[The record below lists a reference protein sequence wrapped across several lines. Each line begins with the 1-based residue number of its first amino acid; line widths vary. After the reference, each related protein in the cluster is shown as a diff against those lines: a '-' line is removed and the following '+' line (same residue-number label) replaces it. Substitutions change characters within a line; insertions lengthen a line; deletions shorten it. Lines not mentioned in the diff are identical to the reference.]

1 MSCPEKRAPNQYPE
15 GFMFSLRLRS
25 ILGFAAIG
33 MLLSACS
40 VTGGANGQMV
50 LQNVGRIP
58 GIATSGGEVII
69 DGQRATLS
77 SLEGA
82 TLGANAP
89 GNRVL
94 VIGDSILSGTAS
106 RYGGALC
113 SALVPLGWRVA
124 VEAEAGQMVGFGRT
138 VLKDRIYEGWDAGV
152 VFLGTNF
159 GGSQKN
165 YERDLTAIVE
175 ALAPRPTLL
184 LTATLNR
191 PTMQLVNETIRTVA
205 SKYSNVSVLDWG
217 TTSIQPGLLNRDRV
231 HPTDAGRQVLVA
243 SIASALGSAPETPGA
258 CLPSKYTDD
267 SLVTGGIMPSTTT
280 PGDTV
285 PLNTTTT
292 IPGATTTTV
301 ASGATTTVPTG
312 ATTTTVRR

>member
-1 MSCPEKRAPNQYPE
+1 
-15 GFMFSLRLRS
+15 MFSLRLRS
-25 ILGFAAIG
+25 ILGILAIG
-33 MLLSACS
+33 GVVSACS
-40 VTGGANGQMV
+40 VSGGTNGQMV

-58 GIATSGGEVII
+58 GIATSGGELII
-69 DGQRATLS
+69 DGQRSSLS
-77 SLEGA
+77 TLEGA
-82 TLGANAP
+82 ALGANAA
-89 GNRVL
+89 GNRLL

-106 RYGGALC
+106 RYGGAMC
-113 SALVPLGWRVA
+113 SALVPMGWRVA

-138 VLKDRIYEGWDAGV
+138 VLKDRIYEGWDVGV
-152 VFLGTNF
+152 VFLGTNY

-191 PTMQLVNETIRTVA
+191 PTMQQVNETIRTVA

-243 SIASALGSAPETPGA
+243 SIAAALGTAPETPGA

-267 SLVTGGIMPSTTT
+267 SLVTGEVLPSTTT
-280 PGDTV
+280 PGETIPMNSTTVPAVSTTLPTVASTSTV
-285 PLNTTTT
+285 PL
-292 IPGATTTTV
+292 
-301 ASGATTTVPTG
+301 G

>member
-1 MSCPEKRAPNQYPE
+1 
-15 GFMFSLRLRS
+15 MFSLRLRS
-25 ILGFAAIG
+25 ILGILAIG
-33 MLLSACS
+33 GVVSACS
-40 VTGGANGQMV
+40 VSGGTNGQMV

-58 GIATSGGEVII
+58 GIATSGGELII
-69 DGQRATLS
+69 DGQRSSLS
-77 SLEGA
+77 TLEGA
-82 TLGANAP
+82 ALGANAA
-89 GNRVL
+89 GNRLL

-106 RYGGALC
+106 RYGGAMCL
-113 SALVPLGWRVA
+113 ALVPMGWRVA

-138 VLKDRIYEGWDAGV
+138 VLKDRIYEGWDVGV
-152 VFLGTNF
+152 VFLGTNY

-191 PTMQLVNETIRTVA
+191 PTMQQVNETIRTVA

-243 SIASALGSAPETPGA
+243 SIAAALGTAPETPGA

-267 SLVTGGIMPSTTT
+267 SLVTGGVMPSTTM
-280 PGDTV
+280 PGGTIPMV
-285 PLNTTTT
+285 TTTL
-292 IPGATTTTV
+292 PSATTTTLAG
-301 ASGATTTVPTG
+301 ASSSTTLAPG
-312 ATTTTVRR
+312 ITTTTVRR

>member
-1 MSCPEKRAPNQYPE
+1 
-15 GFMFSLRLRS
+15 MFSLRLRS
-25 ILGFAAIG
+25 ILGILAIG
-33 MLLSACS
+33 GVVSACS
-40 VTGGANGQMV
+40 VSGGTNGQMV

-58 GIATSGGEVII
+58 GIATSGGELII
-69 DGQRATLS
+69 DGQRSSLS
-77 SLEGA
+77 TLEGA
-82 TLGANAP
+82 ALGANAA
-89 GNRVL
+89 GNRLL

-106 RYGGALC
+106 RYGGAMC
-113 SALVPLGWRVA
+113 SALVPMGWRVA

-138 VLKDRIYEGWDAGV
+138 VLKDRIYEGWDVGV

-191 PTMQLVNETIRTVA
+191 PTMQQVNETIRTVA

-243 SIASALGSAPETPGA
+243 SIAAALGTAPETPGA

-267 SLVTGGIMPSTTT
+267 SLVTGGVMPSTTM
-280 PGDTV
+280 PGATIPMV
-285 PLNTTTT
+285 TTTL
-292 IPGATTTTV
+292 PSATTTTLAG
-301 ASGATTTVPTG
+301 ASSSTTFAPG
-312 ATTTTVRR
+312 ITTTTVRR

>member
-1 MSCPEKRAPNQYPE
+1 
-15 GFMFSLRLRS
+15 MFSLRRRPF
-25 ILGFAAIG
+25 LGIFAIG
-33 MLLSACS
+33 GLLSACS
-40 VTGGANGQMV
+40 VTGGANGQMI

-58 GIATSGGEVII
+58 GISTSGGELII
-69 DGQRATLS
+69 DGQLSTLS
-77 SLEGA
+77 SLEGSNI
-82 TLGANAP
+82 GASAA
-89 GNRVL
+89 GNRLL

-106 RYGGALC
+106 RYGGAMC

-138 VLKDRIYEGWDAGV
+138 VLKDRIYEGWDAAV

-159 GGSQKN
+159 GGNQKN

-243 SIASALGSAPETPGA
+243 SIASALGTSPESPGA

-267 SLVTGGIMPSTTT
+267 SLVTGGIMPSTTM
-280 PGDTV
+280 PGDTI
-285 PLNTTTT
+285 PMSTTTV
-292 IPGATTTTV
+292 PGATTTTV
-301 ASGATTTVPTG
+301 TG
-312 ATTTTVRR
+312 ASSSTTLAPVMTTTTVRR

>member
-1 MSCPEKRAPNQYPE
+1 
-15 GFMFSLRLRS
+15 MFSPRTRS
-25 ILGFAAIG
+25 FLGFCVLG
-33 MLLSACS
+33 GLLSACS
-40 VTGGANGQMV
+40 VTGGSNGQII

-58 GIATSGGEVII
+58 GIAASGGELLI

-77 SLEGA
+77 ALEGS
-82 TLGANAP
+82 TVGTNAA
-89 GNRVL
+89 GNRLL

-106 RYGGALC
+106 RYGGAMC

-159 GGSQKN
+159 GGNQEK

-205 SKYSNVSVLDWG
+205 SKFSNVSVLDWG
-217 TTSIQPGLLNRDRV
+217 TTSIQPGLLNKDRV
-231 HPTDAGRQVLVA
+231 HPTDAGRKVLVA
-243 SIASALGSAPETPGA
+243 SIASAMGAAPERPGA
-258 CLPSKYTDD
+258 CLTSKYTDD
-267 SLVTGGIMPSTTT
+267 SLVTDDVLPGTTAPGETIPMNSTTV
-280 PGDTV
+280 PGVGTTV
-285 PLNTTTT
+285 PS
-292 IPGATTTTV
+292 V
-301 ASGATTTVPTG
+301 ATTTVPSG
-312 ATTTTVRR
+312 ATPTSAPR

>member
-1 MSCPEKRAPNQYPE
+1 ML
-15 GFMFSLRLRS
+15 SLRIRS
-25 ILGFAAIG
+25 FLGIFAIG
-33 MLLSACS
+33 GLMSACS
-40 VTGGANGQMV
+40 VTSGANGQMV

-58 GIATSGGEVII
+58 GIATSGGELII
-69 DGQRATLS
+69 DGQRSTLS
-77 SLEGA
+77 SVEGA
-82 TLGANAP
+82 ALGANAA
-89 GNRVL
+89 GNRLL

-106 RYGGALC
+106 RYGGAMC

-152 VFLGTNF
+152 VFLGTNY
-159 GGSQKN
+159 GGNQKN
-165 YERDLTAIVE
+165 YERDLTAIIE

-191 PTMQLVNETIRTVA
+191 PTMQQVNETIRTVA
-205 SKYSNVSVLDWG
+205 SKFSNVSVLDWG

-243 SIASALGSAPETPGA
+243 SVAAALGTAPETPGA

-267 SLVTGGIMPSTTT
+267 SLVTGGVMPSTTM
-280 PGDTV
+280 PGDTI
-285 PLNTTTT
+285 PMSTTT

-301 ASGATTTVPTG
+301 PVVSSSTTVAPG
-312 ATTTTVRR
+312 ITTTTVRR

>member
-1 MSCPEKRAPNQYPE
+1 
-15 GFMFSLRLRS
+15 MFSLRLRPF
-25 ILGFAAIG
+25 LGIFAIG
-33 MLLSACS
+33 GMLSACS
-40 VTGGANGQMV
+40 VTGGANGQMI

-58 GIATSGGEVII
+58 GISTSGGELII
-69 DGQRATLS
+69 DGQRSTLS
-77 SLEGA
+77 SLEGSNI
-82 TLGANAP
+82 GASAA
-89 GNRVL
+89 GNRLL

-106 RYGGALC
+106 RYGGAMC

-138 VLKDRIYEGWDAGV
+138 VLKDRIYEGWDAAV

-159 GGSQKN
+159 GGNQEK

-243 SIASALGSAPETPGA
+243 SIASALGTSPESPGA

-267 SLVTGGIMPSTTT
+267 SLVTGGIMPSTTM
-280 PGDTV
+280 
-285 PLNTTTT
+285 
-292 IPGATTTTV
+292 PGATFPMG
-301 ASGATTTVPTG
+301 STTVPSATSTTISG
-312 ATTTTVRR
+312 ASSSTTLAPGITTTTVRR

>member
-1 MSCPEKRAPNQYPE
+1 
-15 GFMFSLRLRS
+15 MFSLRIRS
-25 ILGFAAIG
+25 ILGILAIG
-33 MLLSACS
+33 GVMSGCS
-40 VTGGANGQMV
+40 VTGGTNGQMV

-58 GIATSGGEVII
+58 GIATSGGELII
-69 DGQRATLS
+69 DGQRSSLS

-82 TLGANAP
+82 ALGANAA
-89 GNRVL
+89 GNRLL

-106 RYGGALC
+106 RYGGAMC
-113 SALVPLGWRVA
+113 SALVPMGWRVA

-138 VLKDRIYEGWDAGV
+138 VLKDRIYEGWDVGV
-152 VFLGTNF
+152 VFLGTNY

-191 PTMQLVNETIRTVA
+191 PTMQQVNETIRTVA

-243 SIASALGSAPETPGA
+243 SIAAAVGTAPETPGA

-267 SLVTGGIMPSTTT
+267 SRVTGGVMPSTTM
-280 PGDTV
+280 PGGTIPMV
-285 PLNTTTT
+285 TTTV
-292 IPGATTTTV
+292 PGATTTTV
-301 ASGATTTVPTG
+301 AGASSSTTLAPG
-312 ATTTTVRR
+312 MTTTTVRR